1 MYNIDL
7 TPILQALIGLIC
19 ALITYKLIPW
29 IKSKTTA
36 QQQQNLETAAR
47 IAVYAAEQIFRG
59 NANVGSEKFAYALRA
74 LEDAGFDADTTM
86 ACEAIEKAV
95 YELMGHW
102 RLYPPDVMQDPDG
115 AEPEREAPEADD
127 THETAAED
135 EQE

>member
-7 TPILQALIGLIC
+7 TPMLQALIGLIC

-36 QQQQNLETAAR
+36 QQQRNLETAAR
-47 IAVYAAEQIFRG
+47 IAVYAAEQIFRSSA
-59 NANVGSEKFAYALRA
+59 NAGSEKFAYALRA
-74 LEDAGFDADTTM
+74 LQDAGFDADTTM

-95 YELMGHW
+95 YELTGHW
-102 RLYPPDVMQDPDG
+102 RLYPPDVVQDSDG
-115 AEPEREAPEADD
+115 TEPEREITEAGNAS
-127 THETAAED
+127 ESVAED